1 MNRILIIDASES
13 DRRFMAGLLVKSGY
27 EPIVVETMEAAKDE
41 AEISPLRLLQR
52 QNPPLSRRHSRPSEA
67 SPPLSGSRKMTL
79 QQVVPCSL
87 LMFCICLF
95 LPITPGIFAE
105 GKVWIYLV
113 VDYNFDLISMV

>member
-13 DRRFMAGLLVKSGY
+13 DRRFMADLLVKSGY

-67 SPPLSGSRKMTL
+67 SPPLSGR
-79 QQVVPCSL
+79 
-87 LMFCICLF
+87 
-95 LPITPGIFAE
+95 
-105 GKVWIYLV
+105 
-113 VDYNFDLISMV
+113 